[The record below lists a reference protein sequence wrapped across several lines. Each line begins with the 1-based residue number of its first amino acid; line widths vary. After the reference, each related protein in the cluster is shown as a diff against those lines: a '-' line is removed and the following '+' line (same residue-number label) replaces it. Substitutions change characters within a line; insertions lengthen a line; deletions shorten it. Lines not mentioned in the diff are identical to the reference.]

1 MDSALTASSAQAGSS
16 NRLSTLPVRQILT
29 LLAGVAAL
37 AVIVVAA
44 LGWVRD
50 PDYKVLFANLSDRD
64 GGAVVAAL
72 SQMNLPYR
80 FSEAGG
86 AILVPSSAV
95 HEARLKLA
103 SQGLPKG
110 STVGFELMESQ
121 RFGITQFQERLNFQ
135 RGLEGELTRSIQALA
150 AVQSARVHLALPTQN
165 GFLRAQQKP
174 SASVL
179 LSLHPGRSLERAQVA
194 GIVHL
199 VASSVPEMAP
209 SAVSVL
215 DQTGALLSA
224 NAASS
229 PGGLDAGQLGYVR
242 QLEATYVQRIVDILE
257 PIVGRENVRAQ
268 VTADVDF
275 TQVEATAEQFRPN
288 QGSEPAAVRSQQVS
302 ESSEPA
308 GAGTTVAARGVPGA
322 LSNQPAPP
330 ATAPLNAPRAPATP
344 AGGAPAAAAAGSAQA
359 VSPPAVAS
367 RRDAVTNY
375 EVDRTVR
382 VTRNPSGS
390 VRRLSAAVVINH
402 RRIAGDEGKATAAP
416 LGQAEMESVNALV
429 REAIGF
435 SADRGDSINVVNA
448 PFSDQAQ
455 PVSPELPFWQ
465 EPATLELA
473 RTSGKQLL
481 LLVLALAVVFAV
493 IRPAARSL
501 TGASAG
507 RARRLEA
514 RVDEEIPL
522 PAPSGGVA
530 AALPGQPRDP
540 EAILRLAR
548 ENPATVANVVRNWV
562 SNER

>member
-16 NRLSTLPVRQILT
+16 NPLSTLPVRQILT

-110 STVGFELMESQ
+110 STVGFELMETQ

-242 QLEATYVQRIVDILE
+242 QLEATYVQRIIDILE
-257 PIVGRENVRAQ
+257 PIVGRDNVRAQ
-268 VTADVDF
+268 VSADVDF

-288 QGSEPAAVRSQQVS
+288 QGGEPAAVRSQQVS

-308 GAGTTVAARGVPGA
+308 GAATTAARGVPGA

-330 ATAPLNAPRAPATP
+330 ATAPLNAPRGSTTALNGT
-344 AGGAPAAAAAGSAQA
+344 PAAAASSSAQTA
-359 VSPPAVAS
+359 STPAVAS

-402 RRIAGDEGKATAAP
+402 RRIAADEGKTSAAP
-416 LGQAEMESVNALV
+416 LDKTEMESVNALV

-435 SADRGDSINVVNA
+435 TADRGDSINVVNA

-455 PVSPELPFWQ
+455 PAPPELPFWQ

-501 TGASAG
+501 AGTSTG

-514 RVDEEIPL
+514 KVDEEIPL
-522 PAPSGGVA
+522 PAPSGMA
-530 AALPGQPRDP
+530 AALPAQPRDP

-562 SNER
+562 SSER